1 MKLKTLPFLAL
12 AFGVANCEKPVE
24 RVTLD
29 ANELTE
35 IKLEIQAIE
44 DRYAKAVNSKN
55 IDSIM
60 EYYADDAV
68 SFDSN
73 SKPLHGK
80 DEIRESMQDLSKG
93 FPKRAGIKYTVMEV
107 FPSGDGTQ
115 VVEIGH
121 YRISDPK
128 GINYGT
134 GNYFSVFEKRNGKY
148 VCIRDIQ
155 TPDDAK

>member
-1 MKLKTLPFLAL
+1 MRFKTLPFLAL
-12 AFGVANCEKPVE
+12 AFCVANCEKPVE

-29 ANELTE
+29 ASELSE
-35 IKLEIQAIE
+35 IKMEIQAIE
-44 DRYAKAVNSKN
+44 NRYANAVNSKN